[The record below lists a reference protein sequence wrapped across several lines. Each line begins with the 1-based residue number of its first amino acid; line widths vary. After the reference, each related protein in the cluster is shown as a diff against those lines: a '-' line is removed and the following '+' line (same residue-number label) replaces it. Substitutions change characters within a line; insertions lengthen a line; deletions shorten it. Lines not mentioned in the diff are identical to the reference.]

1 MPRESKH
8 VTSMR
13 EIRNGYSIFGNP
25 EGKEYL
31 GVDGRVILK

>member
-1 MPRESKH
+1 MVEACIKH
-8 VTSMR
+8 GRDKKWVYRIGKS
-13 EIRNGYSIFGNP
+13 